1 MAKLVLHIGTH
12 KTAATGVQNSL
23 WANHAILSRHDVIYQ
38 ALGQHTGHH
47 GVLTDWIRLPPV
59 FALPKCG
66 IGTLHALAAEYV
78 DRDVTLILSSEE
90 FSRLESKVGCVDMAA
105 LRAIFDKF
113 YEIKVICCL
122 RFQWQL
128 L

>member
-47 GVLTDWIRLPPV
+47 GVLTDLIRLPPV
-59 FALPKCG
+59 YQLPKRE
-66 IGTLHALAAEYV
+66 IGTLRALAAEYV
-78 DRDVTLILSSEE
+78 DRDVTLILSSKE
-90 FSRLESKVGCVDMAA
+90 FSRVG
-105 LRAIFDKF
+105 
-113 YEIKVICCL
+113 
-122 RFQWQL
+122 WQRRL
-128 L
+128 CRNGSPARLF